1 MSPAP
6 PAGLPWGRDDERI
19 PVDVTSVLAQA
30 TVTDL
35 DRAERWYAALFGRDP
50 DSRPM
55 DGLLEWHLTGGSG
68 VQVWREPDRSGRSTV
83 VLGVRDLDDAAR
95 ALAAAGVAHEGPEP
109 GGGSRVVRL
118 GDPDGNRVV
127 LTGD

>member
-1 MSPAP
+1 MS
-6 PAGLPWGRDDERI
+6 
-19 PVDVTSVLAQA
+19 VSSVLAQA
-30 TVTDL
+30 TVSDL

-55 DGLLEWHLTGGSG
+55 DGLLEWHLTGDSG
-68 VQVWREPDRSGRSTV
+68 VQVWREADRSGRCTV
-83 VLGVRDLDDAAR
+83 VLGVGDLDAVARDLT
-95 ALAAAGVAHEGPEP
+95 AAGVAHDGPEP

-118 GDPDGNRVV
+118 SDPDGNRVV